1 MVINRPGGSLCFK
14 QSSPSMWNHM
24 YEYGNMQGGKFYSGF
39 SSSTDATAQ
48 GYCSFLSFI
57 SREIK
62 GMGWNSFFSSSW
74 FPIHASFSPH
84 RLFSSSFAHDMPF
97 LIRSCALQDFLG
109 QTFCTL
115 GEIVGS
121 PASRLEKPL
130 GWVEMSDSFAPTYI
144 PVQQREQKNGFLPNI
159 LWINL
164 LSSVV
169 LCIFSKHS

>member
-1 MVINRPGGSLCFK
+1 
-14 QSSPSMWNHM
+14 MWNHM
-24 YEYGNMQGGKFYSGF
+24 YEYGNMQWEKSDSGF

-48 GYCSFLSFI
+48 GSYSFRSFI
-57 SREIK
+57 SQEIK
-62 GMGWNSFFSSSW
+62 GMGWNSSFSSLW
-74 FPIHASFSPH
+74 FPIHANFSPH

-130 GWVEMSDSFAPTYI
+130 GWVEMSDSLACI
-144 PVQQREQKNGFLPNI
+144 PVQREEQKNGSLPNI
-159 LWINL
+159 WWDWI
-164 LSSVV
+164 VWFGGFV
-169 LCIFSKHS
+169 YIFSTWLK